1 MRWFYVPNESIEG
14 DQIPPRK
21 AFDKLYSDG
30 IFSAYTAYSYLV
42 RQKILNNHE
51 DSLSELLDSARAFA
65 PDVIFI
71 QHPGNGYPM
80 DREYLQRLKNIPS
93 KPKLVL
99 YEEDPYGHIVKRLN
113 ATIKAVLA
121 ESDICFLGGTGYLA
135 EMARKAGARKVRYAP
150 HSYDTQRFGCSWTP
164 TLTRKFDAIM
174 IGNLTCL
181 KRIPWLFMPGGR
193 NRKLT
198 ARALHR
204 QLGDRFAL
212 YGTGQGW
219 EGEPYCRGKIAF
231 DKQGEAIRN
240 AWMSVNWG
248 QFDEIAMYSSDRLPI
263 SLACGVPH
271 ITNYQPGY
279 EHVFANIP
287 GLFIIKSPQEAV
299 DIALYLLSLT
309 VEQRNDLG
317 FQAAEYAQKYLE
329 ATLVYSNIVSVVREQ
344 LFDINVEQAIQ
355 PVVGKA

>member
-1 MRWFYVPNESIEG
+1 MRWFYIPNEGTEG
-14 DQIPPRK
+14 DQIGPRM
-21 AFDKLYSDG
+21 AFEKLHREG
-30 IFSAYTAYSYLV
+30 VFSAYKAYSYLV
-42 RQKILNNHE
+42 RQKALINHQDALN
-51 DSLSELLDSARAFA
+51 ELLETARAFA

-71 QHPGNGYPM
+71 PHPGNRYPM
-80 DREYLQRLKNIPS
+80 DSGFLQQLKNIAS

-99 YEEDPYGHIVKRLN
+99 YEEDPYGHLVKPLN

-135 EMARKAGARKVRYAP
+135 EMARKAGAKKVRFAL
-150 HSYDTQRFGCSWTP
+150 HSYDSQRFGTPWQP
-164 TLTRKFDAIM
+164 TLSRRFDAVM
-174 IGNLTCL
+174 IASLPCI

-198 ARALHR
+198 AQALYR

-212 YGTGQGW
+212 YGAGQGW
-219 EGEPYCRGKIAF
+219 KNAPFCKGKIDF
-231 DKQGEAIRN
+231 NKQGEAIRD

-287 GLFIIKSPQEAV
+287 GLFIIKSPQEALDV
-299 DIALYLLSLT
+299 ALYILSLT
-309 VEQRNDLG
+309 VERRNELG
-317 FQAAEYAQKYLE
+317 FQAAEYARKHLE
-329 ATLVYSNIVSVVREQ
+329 ATVVYGNIVSVIREQ
-344 LFDINVEQAIQ
+344 LFDNQENQILIR
-355 PVVGKA
+355 